1 MKLEE
6 EIKQKKPIPSKYIRL
21 MVNLIFTGSWSH
33 EIANKHFKSFGV
45 SNEQY
50 NVLRILRG
58 SYPKSLA
65 VMDVQSRMV
74 ERSSNVTRLAAKLL
88 DKKYITKI
96 NNPNNRRVVLL
107 NITQSG
113 LDLMASIDQV
123 FPTIEKK
130 MHNLSEEEAEQ
141 LNQLLDK
148 LRS

>member
-6 EIKQKKPIPSKYIRL
+6 EIKQSKPISSNYTRL
-21 MVNLIFTGSWSH
+21 LVNLIFTGSWSH
-33 EIANKHFKSFGV
+33 DIANKHFKSFGI

-58 SYPKSLA
+58 SHPKSMA
-65 VMDVQSRMV
+65 VMDVQSRMI
-74 ERSSNVTRLAAKLL
+74 ERNSNVTRLAAKLL

-96 NNPNNRRVVLL
+96 NNPDNRRIVFL

-113 LDLMASIDQV
+113 LELMASIDEV

-130 MHNLSEEEAEQ
+130 MHKISSDEADQ
-141 LNQLLDK
+141 LNELLDK
-148 LRS
+148 LRG